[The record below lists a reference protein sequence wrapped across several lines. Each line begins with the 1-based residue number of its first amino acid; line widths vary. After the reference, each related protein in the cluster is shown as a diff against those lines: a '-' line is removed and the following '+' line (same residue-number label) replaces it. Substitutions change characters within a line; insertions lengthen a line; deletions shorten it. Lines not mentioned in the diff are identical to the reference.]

1 MSTSQNEVVSIDFL
15 DDSFIVKMSDGR
27 KTTNPLTAKTFP
39 RLWHATP
46 EERARYECIAGTIHW
61 PNLNEDARIQDLLD
75 GVDNSGE
82 SRRSVENWL
91 QAIQEFRRS
100 PYRKTQTF
108 TEWQLRR
115 KGAWNPY

>member
-1 MSTSQNEVVSIDFL
+1 MNTSQNEVASIVFHDGN
-15 DDSFIVKMSDGR
+15 FIVTLSDGR
-27 KTTNPLTAKTFP
+27 STVNPLTTKTFP

-46 EERARYECIAGTIHW
+46 EERARYECVAGTIHW
-61 PNLNEDARIQDLLD
+61 PNLNEDVRIQDLLD

-82 SRRSVENWL
+82 SRRSISNWL
-91 QAIQEFRRS
+91 EAIQEFRRS
-100 PYRKTQTF
+100 PSKDTQTF